1 MATEAQNAAN
11 RRNAQKSTGPRTAEG
26 KARASMNSL
35 KHGIYSR
42 ADVIPGE
49 DPADKQALFDA
60 FCDSCHP
67 RDAVELALVRQMAD
81 SEWRMLRFSRGEAG
95 LIWDRMNYVID
106 DMNHRIHPRQDTY
119 VPSSGQEKATYQLGG
134 TYHHMAGTKD
144 HLSSLARYEASIR
157 RSFTL
162 ALQSLEAIRRLRPL
176 DENAESNPIPNETP
190 QNVEVIDAQ
199 PIPLPAPSPT
209 LPTVVPRPG
218 TPERTPGPPF
228 EGRKRPPV
236 AS

>member
-144 HLSSLARYEASIR
+144 HLSSLARYESSVR
-157 RSFTL
+157 RTFYL
-162 ALQSLEAIRRLRPL
+162 ALQSLESLRRRRPL
-176 DENAESNPIPNETP
+176 DENAETNPIPAEMP
-190 QNVEVIDAQ
+190 QNVTVIDA
-199 PIPLPAPSPT
+199 PPAPLPALCP
-209 LPTVVPRPG
+209 
-218 TPERTPGPPF
+218 
-228 EGRKRPPV
+228 RPPV
-236 AS
+236 SETTPRPPRERLKPPPSAS